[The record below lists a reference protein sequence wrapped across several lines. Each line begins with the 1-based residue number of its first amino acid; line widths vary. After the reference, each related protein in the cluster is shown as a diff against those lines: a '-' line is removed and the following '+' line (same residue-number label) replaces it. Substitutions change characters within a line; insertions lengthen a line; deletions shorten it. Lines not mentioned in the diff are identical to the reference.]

1 MATRRLSA
9 AAERTPVA
17 ISPHLP
23 PPARPSARPRSIHSS
38 TSNISPLAPVLR
50 WRAAVRP
57 APLGLASTPAAPP
70 ITSVT
75 SRAGRPARV
84 ESLKF
89 TWNHRHGS
97 SACRMLLLGGL
108 FGRRLQ
114 LCSSALRLR
123 IEEPSSAAGRW
134 GVFSHVKRSNQ

>member
-57 APLGLASTPAAPP
+57 APLAPASTPADHALAAVPP
-70 ITSVT
+70 LSLVT
-75 SRAGRPARV
+75 SRVRRPAQV
-84 ESLKF
+84 KSLQF
-89 TWNHRHGS
+89 TWNHRGLPQPLAQARAGCCFSAASLADGS
-97 SACRMLLLGGL
+97 
-108 FGRRLQ
+108 
-114 LCSSALRLR
+114 
-123 IEEPSSAAGRW
+123 SSAARLC
-134 GVFSHVKRSNQ
+134 V